1 MNYELTKDEPRIN
14 YEWTMTL
21 CQNMAYITTHIVVF
35 VII

>member
-1 MNYELTKDEPRIN
+1 MNYELRKDESRIN

-21 CQNMAYITTHIVVF
+21 CQNMAYIITRIVVF